1 MKPTSFSEE
10 QRGKTWSHSNH
21 KTRMQGLMVFIEE
34 WNTVEAIAEVK
45 WKNWICLWS
54 HTHTPTVSA
63 HTGDAWSLKELSVDS
78 FTCHHLLLLL
88 LLLFIA
94 LITWEEKTETYKLN
108 VDGMDVNWIS
118 VSNHV
123 NQQGAHKTRIM
134 EKTHTC
140 QSFSLLTEFFLFLS
154 FMFFSYFFFKWVT
167 DSKRKIMQVENS
179 CILPWP
185 LLKRHH
191 GTHPEYIHTPE
202 LIVHHT
208 HYFDSYTQNPTETNT
223 LKHSSIKG
231 RNSPQ
236 LMINIYKL

>member
-1 MKPTSFSEE
+1 
-10 QRGKTWSHSNH
+10 
-21 KTRMQGLMVFIEE
+21 MQGLMVFIEE

-78 FTCHHLLLLL
+78 FTCHLLLLL

-167 DSKRKIMQVENS
+167 DSKRKNHAGGKQLHSSLTPPEAS
-179 CILPWP
+179 PW
-185 LLKRHH
+185 
-191 GTHPEYIHTPE
+191 HPPW
-202 LIVHHT
+202 VHT
-208 HYFDSYTQNPTETNT
+208 HTRAYCPSYTPFWFIHSKSHRN
-223 LKHSSIKG
+223 KHVKTF
-231 RNSPQ
+231 
-236 LMINIYKL
+236 IYQREKLSTTDDQYL